1 MTETW
6 ESDAELLCDREF
18 EGNMQPLFL
27 GIMPKLIARKAYV
40 NREKVMAAL
49 VPWYMSRKD
58 EAPDTAEVLKVRA
71 STAREFGFPDEEIG
85 RLEMALL
92 FVATTNTIPTLY
104 WFVTNVFLRP
114 DVIEEVRRETLS
126 LVKLSNRES
135 GQRRLATLDISQLE
149 GHAPVLVS
157 CYRESIRLGNQSIG
171 TRRVLHDTVL
181 NDSAGN
187 QHLLKA
193 GVDVMWSV
201 KAMHHSGDV
210 WGQDPLEFDA
220 RRFKEQDKFDR
231 TKKQS
236 YIPFG
241 GGKHLC
247 PGRNFAFAEN
257 LAFVAAL
264 VVGFELQNLDEA
276 NVRLGVSVM
285 GEAVAKP
292 PVDARGGSVVI
303 KRREGWEDVDWKFTC

>member
-1 MTETW
+1 
-6 ESDAELLCDREF
+6 
-18 EGNMQPLFL
+18 MQPLFL

-71 STAREFGFPDEEIG
+71 STAREFGFPEEEIG

-114 DVIEEVRRETLS
+114 DVVEEVRRETLS
-126 LVKLSNRES
+126 LVKLSNREG

-171 TRRVLHDTVL
+171 TRRVIHDTVL

-201 KAMHHSGDV
+201 KAMHHSEDV
-210 WGQDPLEFDA
+210 WGQDPLEFNA
-220 RRFKEQDKFDR
+220 RQFKEQDKFDR

-276 NVRLGVSVM
+276 NVRLGIAVM

-292 PVDARGGSVVI
+292 PMDARGGSVVI